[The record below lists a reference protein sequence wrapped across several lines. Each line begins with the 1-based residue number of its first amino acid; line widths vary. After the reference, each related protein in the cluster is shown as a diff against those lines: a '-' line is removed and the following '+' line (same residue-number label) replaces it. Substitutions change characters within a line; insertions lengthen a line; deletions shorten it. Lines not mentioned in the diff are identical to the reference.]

1 MSTLDKIRDFYRNGT
16 DPEFSPQPNHVFTN
30 HSQKGGDR
38 VYLLPG
44 HFYSFLNLT
53 PIGPD
58 QVPTIDEYEILRN
71 PSLRD
76 QSLVSKY
83 KIRLPYYDNQP
94 IFLAL
99 DQYGLGLNIK
109 IMSQFL
115 RKRFIRT
122 YMLRMQP
129 ALDLC
134 FKEGELLPIR
144 QRPSLNSFLSVNLG
158 FIKQVSGLDDLKFN
172 LLVNKYNREQMRN
185 LTLIDWDTVPNLH
198 LANYSTDRLISTR
211 SSFSLFEIK

>member
-1 MSTLDKIRDFYRNGT
+1 
-16 DPEFSPQPNHVFTN
+16 
-30 HSQKGGDR
+30 
-38 VYLLPG
+38 
-44 HFYSFLNLT
+44 
-53 PIGPD
+53 
-58 QVPTIDEYEILRN
+58 
-71 PSLRD
+71 
-76 QSLVSKY
+76 
-83 KIRLPYYDNQP
+83 
-94 IFLAL
+94 
-99 DQYGLGLNIK
+99 
-109 IMSQFL
+109 
-115 RKRFIRT
+115 
-122 YMLRMQP
+122 MQP